1 MGRIMLR
8 AQRITMVISIHRN
21 KLLSFLDNVLED
33 TFINPSPLIQG
44 KDSFSSNNKQN
55 NTNQGR
61 FNAEI
66 VPTNASQVQTNFGQT
81 PYSLQPYQDSNDATE
96 KSNHD
101 SIINGNLPQNNKSTI
116 ANNNI
121 FSSNYA
127 NNNHNPVINPVPFNM
142 QNPYILKQLKK
153 FTSSVATSQDLSANS
168 NRKYFGNIAS
178 TNLLK

>member
-1 MGRIMLR
+1 M
-8 AQRITMVISIHRN
+8 
-21 KLLSFLDNVLED
+21 SFLDNLLED

-44 KDSFSSNNKQN
+44 KDTGIPFTNNKQN
-55 NTNQGR
+55 NPNQGR
-61 FNAEI
+61 FNVET
-66 VPTNASQVQTNFGQT
+66 VPLNASQVQTNYGQS
-81 PYSLQPYQDSNDATE
+81 PSSLQPYQDSNDTTE
-96 KSNHD
+96 KSNFD
-101 SIINGNLPQNNKSTI
+101 SIIHGNSPQINKSTV

-127 NNNHNPVINPVPFNM
+127 HSNHNPVINPVPFNM

-153 FTSSVATSQDLSANS
+153 FTSSVTNSQDLSANS